1 MASHIWDRRPRR
13 FLLARAGGLW
23 VGSVEVRAFEA
34 AFVMRGYRAQEVG
47 KGGRAIEERR
57 HWPGS
62 PGEIGQIQ
70 E

>member
-13 FLLARAGGLW
+13 FLLARAEGLW
-23 VGSVEVRAFEA
+23 AGSVEVRAFGA

-47 KGGRAIEERR
+47 KGRPRPRGKESR
-57 HWPGS
+57 PGS